1 MKEQERKVAAT
12 FSDYVKSAA
21 ESISVFKWIWRETT
35 TPESRKKIKQ
45 VMIFLLIIVSFQS
58 VQPIVVSFI
67 FNGLTTHNGAMVKW
81 SIGIFFLFLLL
92 QKITSRFHESAR
104 EWVISIHSGKID
116 ERITEMFFEKSIG
129 QHIHEGNT
137 LSISNIEKGRHRAVD
152 IQNHLLFEGAD
163 TVIQLT
169 MAFIGLCILNW
180 VAGCIMGGIILVYI
194 VWSLYLNFRVVRA
207 CAPIDRDMRRLNRR
221 RVERWERIERVK
233 MSCKEETEI
242 EEMSATYDEISNR
255 DRSFWLWF
263 IKVANVRSMVNIVGL
278 TAIMAWGS
286 WLVWTGKWNIGLLY
300 PLFTWSNRVSENI
313 WRFGA
318 LEHNIN
324 WNMPAIKSM
333 IEALEIPPTTKD
345 VPDATDID
353 PAVPHSIEFAGVSHT
368 YPAESKK
375 KVELEDLPP
384 AIVKVNF
391 SIGVGEKVA
400 LLGSS
405 GAGKTTVM
413 RKLLRFDDPTAGSI
427 LVDGTDLRQIS
438 QKSWRKGIG
447 YIPQQAQVFDGSIR
461 YNLTYSLTEKEK
473 ATLTDDDLWKLMKLL
488 QIDFE
493 DRLTDGL
500 DTIVGKNGIKL
511 SGGQAQRLMIG
522 AAVVKKPWLLV
533 VDEATSSL
541 DSTTERKVQEGLGSV
556 LSGTT
561 TSALIV
567 AHRLSTVRHLCTKF
581 IVLKPVGDVVNGDS
595 QVEASASSF
604 EELYKISP
612 TFRQL
617 ANDQGI
623 TVAVA

>member
-1 MKEQERKVAAT
+1 MV
-12 FSDYVKSAA
+12 
-21 ESISVFKWIWRETT
+21 
-35 TPESRKKIKQ
+35 
-45 VMIFLLIIVSFQS
+45 FLLIIVSFQS

-81 SIGIFFLFLLL
+81 AIGIFFLFLLL
-92 QKITSRFHESAR
+92 QKVVSRFHESAR

-137 LSISNIEKGRHRAVD
+137 LSISNIEKGRHRAID
-152 IQNHLLFEGAD
+152 IQNNLLFEGAD
-163 TVIQLT
+163 TIIQLS
-169 MAFIGLCILNW
+169 MAFVGLCILNW

-194 VWSLYLNFRVVRA
+194 VWSLYLNFRVTRA

-242 EEMSATYDEISNR
+242 KEMSAIYDEISDR
-255 DRSFWLWF
+255 DRTFWLWF
-263 IKVANVRSMVNIVGL
+263 IKIANVRSMINIVGL

-333 IEALEIPPTTKD
+333 IEALELPATTQD
-345 VPDATDID
+345 VQNAKNID
-353 PAVPHSIEFAGVSHT
+353 PNTPHAVEFVDVSHT
-368 YPAESKK
+368 YPAEAKK
-375 KVELEDLPP
+375 NVDLEDMPP
-384 AIVKVNF
+384 AIVKVNLT
-391 SIGVGEKVA
+391 IGIGERVA
-400 LLGSS
+400 LLGQS

-413 RKLLRFDDPTAGSI
+413 RKLLRFDDPTAGTI
-427 LVDGTDLRQIS
+427 LVDGVDLKQIA
-438 QKSWRKGIG
+438 QQSWRRGIG

-461 YNLTYSLTEKEK
+461 YNLTYSLTKEEK
-473 ATLTDDDLWKLMKLL
+473 ASLTDEYLWKLMKLL
-488 QIDFE
+488 QIDFK

-522 AAVVKKPWLLV
+522 SAVVKRPWLLV

-541 DSTTERKVQEGLGSV
+541 DSTTERKVQDGLAAV

-561 TSALIV
+561 TSTLIV
-567 AHRLSTVRHLCTKF
+567 AHRLSSVRHLCTKF
-581 IVLKPVGDVVNGDS
+581 IVLKPVSEVVNGDS
-595 QVEASASSF
+595 QVEAVASSF
-604 EELYKISP
+604 EELYSISP
-612 TFRQL
+612 TFRRL
-617 ANDQGI
+617 ADDQGI
-623 TVAVA
+623 KIG